1 MTDKR
6 IGRVY
11 KSVINKITKKIKT
24 QHNCMKRATNNPD
37 YVYMLGNK
45 CIKPDVKSTKQT
57 KYRKSTLKHM
67 KKRRNKKTKRV
78 KYNQKGGGL
87 FGNLVNG
94 TNVLTSGIREVSP
107 PPSVLP
113 WEGNFSRN
121 YFKI

>member
-45 CIKPDVKSTKQT
+45 CIKPVIKSKKNNRHAHYLSYVIFRVTIICGSSTALFFSIIKISVK
-57 KYRKSTLKHM
+57 
-67 KKRRNKKTKRV
+67 
-78 KYNQKGGGL
+78 KGL
-87 FGNLVNG
+87 EL
-94 TNVLTSGIREVSP
+94 I
-107 PPSVLP
+107 
-113 WEGNFSRN
+113 
-121 YFKI
+121 